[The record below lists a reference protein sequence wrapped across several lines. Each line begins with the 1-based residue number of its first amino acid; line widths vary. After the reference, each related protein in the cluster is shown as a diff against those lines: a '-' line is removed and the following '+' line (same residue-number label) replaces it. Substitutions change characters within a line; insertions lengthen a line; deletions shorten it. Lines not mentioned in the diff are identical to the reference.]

1 MVVLATKCYVDGD
14 ARERALDSFDSLV
27 RNEIGDLDVEWTIDV
42 REDDFVDVDLDGE
55 DATIAGNLL
64 AESWG
69 EVTADHED
77 GETYVGTLDS
87 WDDDGWVLD
96 VGYDNY
102 VRIPADELGL
112 GTGSPSQIRDRFGVV
127 QHTPLRFVAGE
138 TPRLADE
145 TRDELYDWTREEGHS
160 GRVNVNSATRGEV
173 RATVN
178 RAGHAADIIT
188 VERLGLLEQSIVC
201 PESTDPPG
209 LLASIGSYMR
219 SELKCVLTS

>member
-1 MVVLATKCYVDGD
+1 MVALATKCYVDGD
-14 ARERALDSFDSLV
+14 ARERALDSFNSLV
-27 RNEIGDLDVEWTIDV
+27 GNEIGELSVEWTVDV
-42 REDDFVDVDLDGE
+42 REDDFLDVDLDGE
-55 DATIAGNLL
+55 DATVAANLL

-69 EVTADHED
+69 EITPDHED
-77 GETYVGTLDS
+77 GETYVGTLES
-87 WDDDGWVLD
+87 WDEDGWVLD
-96 VGYDNY
+96 VGNGNS

-127 QHTPLRFVAGE
+127 QHTPLRFVYGE
-138 TPRLADE
+138 TPRLADAE
-145 TRDELYDWTREEGHS
+145 RDRLYDWTREDGG

-178 RAGHAADIIT
+178 RAGHAADIVT

-209 LLASIGSYMR
+209 LLASIGSYLP
-219 SELKCVLTS
+219 SELKCVLT